1 MRRDQ
6 RCRLPFLGP
15 GTPLIVVEVSDVETF
30 RFFLSMG
37 HFLRDNPVKV
47 MRVKPDHRG
56 RECIR
61 FWRGIRTHEALSCIR
76 LTEMGIVCR
85 SSLLCTARVDPE
97 VERAERQA
105 LQERQPVWRIFP
117 RNIYS
122 FGGFHGQ
129 SVRTYL
135 TAPRRTIQ

>member
-30 RFFLSMG
+30 RFFFSMG

-61 FWRGIRTHEALSCIR
+61 FWRDIRTHEALSCIR

-105 LQERQPVWRIFP
+105 LQERQPVCEYFRGTSILLA
-117 RNIYS
+117 
-122 FGGFHGQ
+122 GFT
-129 SVRTYL
+129 VNL
-135 TAPRRTIQ
+135 